1 MEKTLALKR
10 YPSLQV
16 LVCALAQPSL
26 SQSSATSGQ
35 KTCVR
40 FTASAGPHCP
50 CHRSYAAGDGV
61 GLWTPPVSVT
71 VFMESFSGLTPEIE
85 DASR

>member
-1 MEKTLALKR
+1 MEKALALKR

-16 LVCALAQPSL
+16 LVCALAKPSL

-40 FTASAGPHCP
+40 FTASVGPHCP
-50 CHRSYAAGDGV
+50 CHRSHAAGGGV
-61 GLWTPPVSVT
+61 WLRTPPVSVT
-71 VFMESFSGLTPEIE
+71 VFMESFSGLMSEIE
-85 DASR
+85 DVSR

>member
-1 MEKTLALKR
+1 MEKALALKR

-16 LVCALAQPSL
+16 LVCALAKPSL

-40 FTASAGPHCP
+40 FCPHCP
-50 CHRSYAAGDGV
+50 CHRSHAAGGGV
-61 GLWTPPVSVT
+61 WLRIPPVSVT
-71 VFMESFSGLTPEIE
+71 VFMESFSGLTSEIE
-85 DASR
+85 DVSR